1 MSSLDQLKLRIQG
14 NPVLRA
20 ALSDGSIQIVYKD
33 PPVIDESGFFRT
45 WTVVVLIVD
54 DNAYNDLII
63 KSLES
68 LGFDCSRRG
77 DQITGTLDD
86 PITASERKA
95 MDDEATEKRE
105 VAKAAAATRRE
116 DLLIATLEA
125 MQSKIDELEEK
136 LELVT
141 LVKPKAA
148 TGPAG
153 APGTPGTPGRDGR
166 DIEATDTRLQ
176 DLQDVSDGIPKQGNV
191 LMYQEK
197 TDSWEL
203 RFPPQSGGSLGG
215 GGGGGGGTSLT
226 VQSRNR
232 ENLTADPTNI
242 VANVSAISFDTD
254 SGFVVEDL
262 GDGTQEAFVKLNS
275 TFNPWLVDGQPT
287 LDATGEEPVQFVGG
301 SGISITTDHTADPK
315 QIIFR
320 ATGGGG
326 GFEEAPLDGKY
337 YVRQMGSWIELPGG
351 GTPIGGALDGGDF
364 DTGLSIG
371 NQAEI
376 DGGDFDG

>member
-20 ALSDGSIQIVYKD
+20 ALGDGSIQVVYKH

-54 DNAYNDLII
+54 DDAYNGLII
-63 KSLES
+63 KSLQS

-77 DQITGTLDD
+77 DQITATLDD
-86 PITASERKA
+86 PITASERQA
-95 MDDEATEKRE
+95 MENEATEKRE
-105 VAKAAAATRRE
+105 VAKTAAADRRE

-125 MQSKIDELEEK
+125 MQAKIDELEEK
-136 LELVT
+136 LELIT
-141 LVKPKAA
+141 LVKPKASK
-148 TGPAG
+148 GPAG

-176 DLQDVSDGIPKQGNV
+176 DLQDVSDAIPKQGNV

-203 RFPPQSGGSLGG
+203 RFPPQSGGGLGG
-215 GGGGGGGTSLT
+215 GGGGGASLT

-232 ENLTADPTNI
+232 ENLAADPTNI

-262 GDGTQEAFVKLNS
+262 GNGTQEAFIKLNS

-287 LDATGEEPVQFVGG
+287 LDATGEEPVEFVGG
-301 SGISITTDHTADPK
+301 QGVTISTDDTTEPK
-315 QIIFR
+315 QIRFSV
-320 ATGGGG
+320 T
-326 GFEEAPLDGKY
+326 E
-337 YVRQMGSWIELPGG
+337 GSGIQIPTELSSYP
-351 GTPIGGALDGGDF
+351 TRYANLVVDL
-364 DTGLSIG
+364 DTGELVAVDPYDVISP
-371 NQAEI
+371 E
-376 DGGDFDG
+376 